1 MANILV
7 TGVNG
12 QVGQELQVL
21 ASAFSDFHFTFV
33 GKKHLDISDEKA
45 VSSFFETHEFQYCI
59 NCAAYTAVDKAESEP
74 EIAYSVNVIGV
85 KNLAQACQKNKIH
98 LFQLSTDY
106 VYHGDQKT
114 PFKETDPTNPQS
126 IYAHT
131 KRVGDEIAEQIN
143 PFFTII
149 RTSWVYS
156 TFGNNFVKTMIRLGK
171 EKDELNIVADQTGT
185 PTYAFD
191 LAKAILI
198 IIQKVENGLV
208 EKEKLTGIFHYSNE
222 GQTHWAEFAKAI
234 FRLKNINCKVNEIT
248 TAAYPTPAKRP
259 PFSVLDKTK
268 IKSTFGIE
276 TPSWEQSL
284 TLCLQKLNGI

>member
-1 MANILV
+1 MTNILV
-7 TGVNG
+7 TGANG

-21 ASAFSDFHFTFV
+21 APAFPDFRFTFV
-33 GKKHLDISDEKA
+33 GRKQLDITDEKA
-45 VSSFFETHEFQYCI
+45 VSSFFENHEFQYCI

-74 EIAYSVNVIGV
+74 EIAYSVNVTGV
-85 KNLAQACQKNKIH
+85 KNIAQACQKHKVH

-126 IYAHT
+126 IYAYT
-131 KRVGDEIAEQIN
+131 KRVGDEITEQIN
-143 PFFTII
+143 PLFTII

-156 TFGNNFVKTMIRLGK
+156 DFGNNFVKTMLRLGN
-171 EKDELNIVADQTGT
+171 EKDELNIVADQIGT

-191 LAKAILI
+191 LAKAILFM
-198 IIQKVENGLV
+198 IQKVENGLV
-208 EKEKLTGIFHYSNE
+208 GKEKLTGIFHYSNE
-222 GQTHWAEFAKAI
+222 GETHWAEFAKAI
-234 FRLKNINCKVNEIT
+234 FRIKNIDCKVNEIA

-268 IKSTFGIE
+268 IKETFGIE
-276 TPSWEQSL
+276 ISPWEESL
-284 TLCLQKLNGI
+284 TLCLQKLNGN